1 MEDYYES
8 HDNIQFDS
16 TEKVPAACYID
27 YKMTY
32 EGKLINECPFCKAH
46 IETEISKSH
55 WLGIWQSPW
64 SVISVFIAQVGEHP
78 IITVECHSTRQP
90 DLKWVLSGNF

>member
-1 MEDYYES
+1 MSNMRIKIIDEVRFCCKKMEDYYES

-55 WLGIWQSPW
+55 WLGI
-64 SVISVFIAQVGEHP
+64 
-78 IITVECHSTRQP
+78 
-90 DLKWVLSGNF
+90 